1 MPNIDRIK
9 VLIII
14 IGNKDNTND
23 NVICFVALISDEKEE
38 TYIRLYNELKINY
51 KFIPKYL
58 SCDFSIANIN
68 ATNKIYKTII

>member
-14 IGNKDNTND
+14 IGNKGNTND
-23 NVICFVALISDEKEE
+23 NVICCVALISDEKEE

-51 KFIPKYL
+51 EFIPKYL